1 MSYQVG
7 CFHRRALGAALLII
21 AGIAPAAVRAADD
34 SARRFQGGDA
44 IEETVVLGRRQP
56 YRGNVDIDDLPQAT
70 SRISAERLNALGITD
85 LQRAMDLVS
94 GVARQNGFGGLW
106 DSFAIRG
113 FAGDE
118 NLPSSYLVNGFN
130 AGRGFSGKRDLS
142 NVERLEVIKG
152 PGSALYGRSEPGG
165 TLNIVT
171 KKPGVDS
178 GGYLQVSAG
187 RYDAGRLEGDWSGA
201 PDARVAWRIN
211 GAYEEASSYRD
222 HIDSKKLA
230 LTPSALVRL
239 SDDLSLLYELE
250 YIDQEIPFDRGLA
263 VLDGVPRQPVS
274 RFLGEPQDGPMDVDA
289 TGHQLTLERRLRD
302 NWLLSVGVGMRR
314 SSLTGWSSDT
324 ETSPGR
330 QLLFQGGTS
339 LNRQRRHRD
348 YDADDLSA
356 RVEMSGAAQWLGLRH
371 NLLLGVDA
379 YDYEFRSIGQR
390 WRTVWGSGD
399 ATYAIDILAP
409 VYGSG
414 GTRPNAG
421 PHFNLLE
428 EQRAEGLYLQDMVEL
443 APDWRLQLGVRL
455 DRFRQDISDFLN
467 PAASAR
473 QSRNETS
480 PRIGLVHEL
489 PDRTQLYL
497 SYSEGFRPHK
507 SDSVGNIFS
516 PEKTDSLEVG
526 VKWRSDRMD
535 GTAALFRTE
544 KSNILTADP
553 ADPSSGR
560 SIALGRAESQGV
572 EISLSARLS
581 PDLELNFD
589 YAYVDAETSNTVIDP
604 VWGTGDTLPAGS
616 RLINI
621 PRHAGHLS
629 LTRRGRLAGMPL
641 SAGVSWRYVG
651 ERLGETITQD
661 YDLASYQLLGLF
673 ARLELRDDL
682 ELRLTLDN
690 AANERYDDN
699 SYHRLWTMPGEP
711 RSWGLSLRQTF

>member
-7 CFHRRALGAALLII
+7 CFHRRALGAALVII

-211 GAYEEASSYRD
+211 GAYEEAGSYRD

-250 YIDQEIPFDRGLA
+250 YSDQEIPFDRGLA
-263 VLDGVPRQPVS
+263 VLDGVPRQPVN
-274 RFLGEPQDGPMDVDA
+274 RFFGEPNDGPMDVDA

-324 ETSPGR
+324 ELSPGR
-330 QLLFQGGTS
+330 QLQLLIPDGGTLLS
-339 LNRQRRHRD
+339 RQRRHRD

-379 YDYEFRSIGQR
+379 YDYELHSTGRR
-390 WRTVWGSGD
+390 WRTDSGSGD
-399 ATYAIDILAP
+399 ATYAIDIHAP
-409 VYGSG
+409 VYGYG
-414 GTRPNAG
+414 GTRPDA
-421 PHFNLLE
+421 PLQFDRLE

-455 DRFRQDISDFLN
+455 DRLRQDINNLMSGT
-467 PAASAR
+467 ASR

-497 SYSEGFRPHK
+497 SYSEGFRLY
-507 SDSVGNIFS
+507 SGADSADSVFS

-535 GTAALFRTE
+535 GAVALFRTE
-544 KSNILTADP
+544 KSNILTAD
-553 ADPSSGR
+553 AINSGF
-560 SIALGRAESQGV
+560 SVALGRAESQGV

-589 YAYVDAETSNTVIDP
+589 YAYVDAETSNEMTVP
-604 VWGTGDTLPAGS
+604 SWEFTLPAGS

-651 ERLGETITQD
+651 ERLGETTDQD